1 VGPVAILV
9 AAAAGAIPPV
19 HFEARPYDTI
29 IIKETDNAIKG
40 TILTAPN
47 ARMVTIRKLSGGSSF
62 SVPQNIIKEIRPR
75 LTLEEAHDEVA
86 AEIAPSDHMR
96 WHGLALGCLSKRPP
110 QDKKN
115 VWVEKAAADLGQALK
130 ASPNHL
136 PSLLLLARCH
146 LKLDRIADARRA
158 VDKAGNMYPADDD
171 VRIVKGMVL
180 AASGEDPRIELRK
193 AKPSVEGK
201 LALARAE
208 LDYGD
213 YDAAEA
219 AIAAAAKMDPRSP
232 EVLAARGD
240 ILLAKGQP
248 AEAEAAYTQA
258 LAAARTSHGP
268 RADACRLGLAA
279 AQYVQARFDEADRTL
294 LRADVSNPRVPYL
307 QGLIRLAR
315 GGDET
320 ASARERFM
328 RSASGGCA
336 RAYLGLATH
345 LYHDLAGDVAAAR
358 GQARKAAEAGPKD
371 AHAAEI
377 AAWCE
382 YRTGEFAK
390 AAETYAKLTKL
401 APRYAA
407 GHAAA
412 AAVAL
417 EAKQHPEAVRR
428 YRAGL
433 EACPGSGRLLAGLG
447 LAQIAAGDLG
457 AAAKS
462 LEQSLAAGFT
472 GPDVYL
478 GLGYLANASKDL
490 SGAAARF
497 TSAMAAAS
505 AGGSRKAE
513 SYAADAL
520 AQVTDARG
528 MALTAF
534 AFDGGP
540 GLPAPL
546 RPDARFGVSAKVTGG
561 ELVLAGTQERIDDG
575 RTRAHANADAG
586 VFRSVAADLR
596 AAAASAATAGVFVE
610 SRNGSVE
617 LARTPMNAAAFRV
630 KDGRDSP
637 WGAWQT
643 LVEWPA
649 DGCMR
654 LEIVMLETQVNL
666 ARLEVRASRP
676 LPGAGEPPVKR
687 VVELKEALWRERA
700 LSVGAFAGAPM
711 GAEIDARFDNV
722 SLVDRKVSSAP

>member
-1 VGPVAILV
+1 MGPVAILV

-29 IIKETDNAIKG
+29 IIKATGNAIKG
-40 TILTAPN
+40 TLLTAPD
-47 ARMVTIRKLSGGSSF
+47 AETVRIRTIRGH
-62 SVPQNIIKEIRPR
+62 SVGFERDLIREIRPR

-86 AEIAPSDHMR
+86 SRIAPSDHTK
-96 WHGLALGCLSKRPP
+96 WHGLALACLSKRPP
-110 QDKKN
+110 LK
-115 VWVEKAAADLGQALK
+115 EKAVADLGQALK
-130 ASPNHL
+130 ASANHL
-136 PSLLLLARCH
+136 PSLVLLARTY
-146 LKLDRIADARRA
+146 LDLERVDDARRTYERA
-158 VDKAGNMYPADDD
+158 AKAFPGNDE
-171 VRIVKGMVL
+171 VRMLKGMLV
-180 AASGEDPRIELRK
+180 AASGGDPRAELRK
-193 AKPSVEGK
+193 AVEIRPSVEGFLE
-201 LALARAE
+201 LAQAE
-208 LDYGD
+208 LRYAD

-219 AIAAAAKMDPRSP
+219 AVAAAARETPRSRD
-232 EVLAARGD
+232 VLAARGD
-240 ILLAKGQP
+240 VLLAKGRF
-248 AEAEAAYTQA
+248 ADAEAAYTEA
-258 LAAARTSHGP
+258 LDASGRSFGP
-268 RADACRLGLAA
+268 RIDAVRLGLAA
-279 AQYVQARFDEADRTL
+279 VQYVQARFDEADRTL

-345 LYHDLAGDVAAAR
+345 LYHDLGGDVAAAR
-358 GQARKAAEAGPKD
+358 GQARKAIEAGPED

-478 GLGYLANASKDL
+478 GLGYLANERKDFA
-490 SGAAARF
+490 GAAARF
-497 TSAMAAAS
+497 TSALAAAS

-513 SYAADAL
+513 RYAADAL

-528 MALTAF
+528 MKLAAF

-561 ELVLAGTQERIDDG
+561 ELVLAGTQEKIDDG

-586 VFRSVAADLR
+586 VFRSVAADVR

-654 LEIVMLETQVNL
+654 LQIVMLETQVNL

-687 VVELKEALWRERA
+687 VVELKNALWRERA

-722 SLVDRKVSSAP
+722 SLVDRKVSAAP